1 MYRDPKNTSSLTTN
15 LNNVAD
21 IDLDVI
27 IIFLSNKQNKK
38 YRLLKVQRTIFN
50 CKK

>member
-1 MYRDPKNTSSLTTN
+1 MYREPKNTSSLTTN

-27 IIFLSNKQNKK
+27 INFFQINKKK
-38 YRLLKVQRTIFN
+38 YRLLKVQRTIFSFI
-50 CKK
+50 K